1 MKVEYEIIP
10 WNLNDSIKEVANEA
24 SIFNISREKFF
35 PRLFLMSSNEEKW
48 VSFSSKII
56 ISLCSDNVVASPH
69 RCDFLLRAFEIIKWY
84 KAISGYQQAYSFH
97 LHNNVI

>member
-35 PRLFLMSSNEEKW
+35 PGFNEFEWRK
-48 VSFSSKII
+48 VSF
-56 ISLCSDNVVASPH
+56 
-69 RCDFLLRAFEIIKWY
+69 FLF
-84 KAISGYQQAYSFH
+84 Q
-97 LHNNVI
+97 NNHFIV